1 MPRVWVWD
9 LDRIRAK
16 GYSDNVVD
24 LMVGKLRRLSDTTQS
39 RSPATRL
46 SRERGRDRDAEY
58 GLRTI

>member
-1 MPRVWVWD
+1 MRGGWIWD

-24 LMVGKLRRLSDTTQS
+24 LMLGKLRRLPAPYAD

-46 SRERGRDRDAEY
+46 SRERGRDRDD
-58 GLRTI
+58 